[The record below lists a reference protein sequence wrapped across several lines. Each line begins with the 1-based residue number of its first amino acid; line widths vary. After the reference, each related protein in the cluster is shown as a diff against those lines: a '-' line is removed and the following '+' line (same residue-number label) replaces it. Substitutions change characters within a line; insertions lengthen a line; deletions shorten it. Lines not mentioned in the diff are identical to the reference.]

1 MKLLKHDLA
10 YYFGYLPY
18 LIGQVLNLFSPA
30 EVTWRVVVEFT
41 WFQTLEYLEA
51 NETQR
56 PLTIRVNTLKTR
68 RKDLAAALRKRGAN
82 LEPIDWCKEGIQVS
96 NIFFWT

>member
-1 MKLLKHDLA
+1 MSQA
-10 YYFGYLPY
+10 
-18 LIGQVLNLFSPA
+18 
-30 EVTWRVVVEFT
+30 
-41 WFQTLEYLEA
+41 LEYLEA

-82 LEPIDWCKEGIQVS
+82 LDVIEWTKEGIQVGQL
-96 NIFFWT
+96 TQHKLTV